1 MSMKRFFD
9 LILSIIGLIILS
21 PLFLLIIIIIYI
33 VMGRPIF
40 FIQER
45 PGYLGKPFKLLKF
58 RTMLE
63 MDAKEINV
71 IDESKRIKPLGKF
84 LRRTSHDELPELIN
98 VIRGNMSLVGP
109 RPLLMEYLP
118 YYTIRQS
125 KRHNVLPGITG
136 YAQIKGRNALS
147 WEEKFELDLWYIN
160 NMSLHLDIKILFET
174 IAVVLSGKGVS
185 AKNHITMPRFD
196 AKFSKQER
204 PLDKTNRE

>member
-84 LRRTSHDELPELIN
+84 LRRTSLDELPELIN

>member
-1 MSMKRFFD
+1 MNMKRFFD
-9 LILSIIGLIILS
+9 LIFSVIGLVILS
-21 PLFLLIIIIIYI
+21 PLFLLIIITIYL

-63 MDAKEINV
+63 IDSKEINV
-71 IDESKRIKPLGKF
+71 SDESKRIRPLGKF
-84 LRRTSHDELPELIN
+84 LRRTSLDELPELIN
-98 VIRGNMSLVGP
+98 VIKGSMSLVGP

-118 YYTIRQS
+118 YYTTRQS

-160 NMSLHLDIKILFET
+160 NMSLYLDIKILFET

-196 AKFSKQER
+196 AQCSKQKSS
-204 PLDKTNRE
+204 PDKSNCE